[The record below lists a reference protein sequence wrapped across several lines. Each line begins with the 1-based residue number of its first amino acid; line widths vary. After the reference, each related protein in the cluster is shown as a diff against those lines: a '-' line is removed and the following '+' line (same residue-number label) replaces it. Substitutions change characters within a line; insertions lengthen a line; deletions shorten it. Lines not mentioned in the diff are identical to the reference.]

1 MQPSAKTPDPQTS
14 PAKRIAGLN
23 DNFRH
28 SFHGGTVL
36 ATAGIKHQGDAFLA
50 QALDTVQ
57 RFNDFTYDND
67 PHREHDFGAFTLD
80 GHKLFWKIDYYDS
93 DIKYGSENPADP
105 AVTHRVLTV
114 MMADEY

>member
-1 MQPSAKTPDPQTS
+1 MQPAPQPNAAKD
-14 PAKRIAGLN
+14 IASLN
-23 DNFRH
+23 DDFRGT
-28 SFHGGTVL
+28 FQGGTVL
-36 ATAGIKHQGDAFLA
+36 ATAGVKHQGETFLA

-93 DIKYGSENPADP
+93 DIKYGSEDPADP

-114 MMADEY
+114 MMANEY